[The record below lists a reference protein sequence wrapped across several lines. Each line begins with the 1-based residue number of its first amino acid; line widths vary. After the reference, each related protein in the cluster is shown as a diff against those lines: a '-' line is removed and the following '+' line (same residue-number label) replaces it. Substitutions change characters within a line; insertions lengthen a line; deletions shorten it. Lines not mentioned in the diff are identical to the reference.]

1 MFSAKSPFN
10 NKILLKNLFTWLIW
24 KIVCHKS
31 LAFSS
36 HSVSVNNVAQLH
48 NARVKVNKLIIV
60 NNRLYVSS
68 VSIAADTS
76 CLVRCFARGR
86 FFISQVIVSV
96 RLSINDKQQ
105 INSRLCTI
113 ISLHLGRTVKTVCLR
128 TCKSVI
134 GHKIMSICHTVIKV
148 YKWD

>member
-1 MFSAKSPFN
+1 VLNLPST
-10 NKILLKNLFTWLIW
+10 ILLKNLFAWLIW

-36 HSVSVNNVAQLH
+36 HSVSVNNVAQLL
-48 NARVKVNKLIIV
+48 NARVKVNKLII

-68 VSIAADTS
+68 LSIATDTS
-76 CLVRCFARGR
+76 CLVRWFARGQ
-86 FFISQVIVSV
+86 FFISQVIVAV
-96 RLSINDKQQ
+96 RLSSNNKQQ
-105 INSRLCTI
+105 NNSRLCTI

-134 GHKIMSICHTVIKV
+134 GHKIMSICHTVITV